1 MTIALNIVQEEQELK
16 NKKRTSE
23 GYRLVGNHSAVKVCA
38 YCKKSVKDEDVCYK
52 NTFYGIESWRCVQ
65 MSPTFFCDHRCVFC
79 WRDIEYVWPKWQG
92 QIDDPKDIVED
103 AIEAHVELMQ
113 GFKGNPKSVKE
124 KLEGMEKPLHFAI
137 SLTGEPTM
145 YPRLHEM
152 IDYIK
157 SKGMTAFLVTNGTI
171 PNMVEKLLKHQP
183 TQLYISVY
191 GSNKEMHRR
200 TANPITKDAWE
211 KLQKSLSMLNK
222 FKRNVMRLTLVK
234 NYNFMDP
241 EGYAELIEKYK
252 PMFVEAK
259 GYSFVGHS
267 QKRLEV
273 SNMPFHQEIMEFAKK
288 IEENSSYKIVD
299 SKIESKVVLLA
310 REDFK
315 DRKMNFDKV

>member
-1 MTIALNIVQEEQELK
+1 MALSLQVLQEQQELK
-16 NKKRTSE
+16 NKKRQEE
-23 GYRLVGNHSAVKVCA
+23 GYRLVGSHSAVKICA
-38 YCKKSVKDEDVCYK
+38 YCKKAIRGEDVCYK

-79 WRDIEYVWPKWQG
+79 WRDIDYVWPKWQG
-92 QIDDPKDIVED
+92 PVDDPKDIVEGC
-103 AIEAHVELMQ
+103 IKAHVELLQ
-113 GFKGNPKSVKE
+113 GFWGNE
-124 KLEGMEKPLHFAI
+124 KAIPDRLKDMGKPLHFAI

-157 SKGMTAFLVTNGTI
+157 EKGMTAFLVTNGTI
-171 PNMVEKLLKHQP
+171 PDMVEKLVEHQP

-191 GSNKEMHRR
+191 GTNKEMHQR

-211 KLQKSLSMLNK
+211 RLQQSLSLMHK

-234 NYNFMDP
+234 GFNFMDP
-241 EGYAELIEKYK
+241 EGYAKLAEKYG
-252 PMFVEAK
+252 PMFIECK

-273 SNMPFHQEIMEFAKK
+273 SNMPRHDDILAFAKK
-288 IEENSSYKIVD
+288 IEENSSYKVVD
-299 SKIESKVVLLA
+299 DKKESRVALLVK
-310 REDFK
+310 EDFK
-315 DRKMNFDKV
+315 DRIMEFDRV